1 MRLLRLARDRGG
13 RVRVLDCIRAA
24 ISTTPIVTAD
34 AAALGG
40 DSRAHY
46 DALVDLLYRY
56 EELDLDVD
64 SRATLRELVARMD
77 CR

>member
-1 MRLLRLARDRGG
+1 M
-13 RVRVLDCIRAA
+13 
-24 ISTTPIVTAD
+24 TAD

>member
-1 MRLLRLARDRGG
+1 
-13 RVRVLDCIRAA
+13 V
-24 ISTTPIVTAD
+24 TTD

-56 EELDLDVD
+56 EELEGMDDD
-64 SRATLRELVARMD
+64 RRATLRELVARMD